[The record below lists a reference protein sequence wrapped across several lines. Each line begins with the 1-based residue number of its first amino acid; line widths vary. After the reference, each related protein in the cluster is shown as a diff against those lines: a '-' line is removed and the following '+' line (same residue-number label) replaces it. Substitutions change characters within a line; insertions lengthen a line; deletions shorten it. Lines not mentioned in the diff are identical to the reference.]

1 MKNAQR
7 TDDRGYIASASL
19 FSKHLL
25 RRPCRNEISN
35 TVKLRKVMLA
45 RDEDAREERASA
57 AVLISALYFSYA
69 CLRLRTTSLV
79 TDGI

>member
-1 MKNAQR
+1 
-7 TDDRGYIASASL
+7 
-19 FSKHLL
+19 
-25 RRPCRNEISN
+25 
-35 TVKLRKVMLA
+35 MLA
-45 RDEDAREERASA
+45 KDEDAREERASA